1 MRRGDIV
8 LITVPFSD
16 LTSSKVRP
24 ALVVSPEEPSESDFI
39 VALIT
44 TNIHRSLRPTDHA
57 LTTGDKDFGG
67 TGLRFDCV
75 MRMSKLFNLD
85 KALAK
90 RRLGK
95 ASPALMKKLEKKLKI
110 ALGLR

>member
-1 MRRGDIV
+1 MKRGDIV
-8 LITVPFSD
+8 LIAVPFSD

-24 ALVVSPEEPSESDFI
+24 ALAVSPEDPTENDFI

-44 TNIHRSLRPTDHA
+44 TNIHRSLQPTDHA
-57 LTTGDKDFGG
+57 LTTADKDFGT

-75 MRMSKLFNLD
+75 FRMSKLFSLD
-85 KALAK
+85 RTLAK
-90 RRLGK
+90 RKLGK
-95 ASPALMKKLEKKLKI
+95 ASPALMKKLDRKLKI

>member
-1 MRRGDIV
+1 VKRGDLI

-24 ALVVSPEEPSESDFI
+24 ALVVSPEAPSENDFV

-44 TNIHRSLRPTDHA
+44 TNIQRSLRPTDHA
-57 LTTGDKDFGG
+57 LTTADQDFGT
-67 TGLRFDCV
+67 TGLRFDGV
-75 MRMSKLFNLD
+75 FRMSKLFNLD
-85 KALAK
+85 KTLAK
-90 RRLGK
+90 RKLGK
-95 ASPALMKKLEKKLKI
+95 ASPALLKKLEKKLKI